1 MDYSQRHILMIFIAY
16 FIASLISCSVDSIE
30 ELPNNNIDLSVISE
44 NNWEMSNEILG
55 LINTHRIELGLNS
68 LIKDSSYATAY
79 SVLHSKYMIET
90 QSVNHNNF
98 FKRSNGLKEKGAISV
113 AENVAYGYSNAESVV
128 NAWLNS
134 DGHKEVIEGEFTH
147 LGFGVL
153 KSDINN
159 RIYYTTI
166 FYK

>member
-1 MDYSQRHILMIFIAY
+1 MLIFIAY
-16 FIASLISCSVDSIE
+16 FIASLISCSVESIE

-55 LINTHRIELGLNS
+55 LINTHSVELGLNS

-98 FKRSNGLKEKGAISV
+98 F
-113 AENVAYGYSNAESVV
+113 
-128 NAWLNS
+128 
-134 DGHKEVIEGEFTH
+134 
-147 LGFGVL
+147 
-153 KSDINN
+153 
-159 RIYYTTI
+159 
-166 FYK
+166 YKK

>member
-98 FKRSNGLKEKGAISV
+98 FTRSNGLKEKGAISV

-128 NAWLNS
+128 NAWINS
-134 DGHKEVIEGEFTH
+134 DGHREVIEGEYTH
-147 LGFGVL
+147 LGFGIL
-153 KSDINN
+153 RSGINN

>member
-1 MDYSQRHILMIFIAY
+1 MLNTKKHIIIIFKACLAT
-16 FIASLISCSVDSIE
+16 FLISCTVDCIDE
-30 ELPNNNIDLSVISE
+30 VPYNDIDLSIISE
-44 NNWEMSNEILG
+44 NNWVISNEILSY
-55 LINTHRIELGLNS
+55 INNHRTGLGLHS
-68 LIKDSSYATAY
+68 LVKDSSYATAY
-79 SVLHSKYMIET
+79 SVMHCKYMIKT

-98 FKRSNGLKEKGAISV
+98 FERSNGLKEKGAISV

-134 DGHKEVIEGEFTH
+134 NSHKEIIEGEFTH

-153 KSDINN
+153 TSNTN
-159 RIYYTTI
+159 SRTYFTTI

>member
-1 MDYSQRHILMIFIAY
+1 MMIFIAY
-16 FIASLISCSVDSIE
+16 FIASLISCSVDNIE
-30 ELPNNNIDLSVISE
+30 DLSNNNIDLSVISE

-68 LIKDSSYATAY
+68 LIKDSSYASAY
-79 SVLHSKYMIET
+79 SVMHSKYMIET

-98 FKRSNGLKEKGAISV
+98 FIRSNGLKEKGAISV

-134 DGHKEVIEGEFTH
+134 EGHKQVIEGDYTH
-147 LGFGVL
+147 LGFGIL
-153 KSDINN
+153 TSDTNN
-159 RIYYTTI
+159 RIYFTTL